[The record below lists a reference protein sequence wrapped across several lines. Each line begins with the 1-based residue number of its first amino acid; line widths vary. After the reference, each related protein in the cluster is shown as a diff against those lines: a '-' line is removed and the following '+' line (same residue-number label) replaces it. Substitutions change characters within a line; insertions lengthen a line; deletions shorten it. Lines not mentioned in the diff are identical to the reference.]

1 MTSGWFNLRKF
12 TITILAFL
20 FLASFFVAGT
30 AAGQSN
36 NSTNEALPHN
46 VQGIWS
52 LSLKGTEQLTLAMH
66 QEGSLLF
73 GSAKS
78 EGVMSGGAVSE
89 GVLPWNAAVMGE
101 ISGNRVE
108 LTLTSLQGQSLM
120 SLKLLGSIEGESLK
134 GSFVQ
139 ADDRGGSDSGL
150 FTAVMINPNLS
161 AYTPEEIKS
170 AIKSAT
176 STEASAPA
184 DSAAENAVDQ
194 EVQPKQL
201 SSTQYTDVHT
211 MKGIVPENLG
221 VGFIGDGTMGA
232 GGMGM
237 G

>member
-1 MTSGWFNLRKF
+1 MRKF

-30 AAGQSN
+30 AAGQLD

-52 LSLKGTEQLTLAMH
+52 LSLKGTEQLTLAVH

-78 EGVMSGGAVSE
+78 EGVVSE
-89 GVLPWNAAVMGE
+89 GVSPWNAAVMGE
-101 ISGNRVE
+101 VSGDLVE

-120 SLKLLGSIEGESLK
+120 SLKLLGSMEGESLK

-139 ADDRGGSDSGL
+139 ADDLGGSDSGL
-150 FTAVMINPNLS
+150 FTAVMINPDLS
-161 AYTPEEIKS
+161 AYAPAEIKS
-170 AIKSAT
+170 AVKSAA

-184 DSAAENAVDQ
+184 DPSVENTADQ
-194 EVQPKQL
+194 KIQPRQL